1 MQVLLPQILP
11 RAEYSIKLIFTDI
24 LGVDIEIITN
34 PQKAR
39 NNCLVYGGKPVKNLP
54 FLFADSIIQ
63 ENDISAKNPQVFF
76 WDNIPVFFASSAN
89 SIIPF
94 DIFSATFWCA
104 SRYEE
109 YSNFVP
115 DKLERFTAQNSHA
128 FRNNYLNKPIINI
141 WANKFALELKK
152 VFPDLKIDK
161 PKFRYIPTI
170 DIDSLFMY
178 KHKGFARTIG
188 ASLRDIF
195 NGDVRNFKKRFNVL
209 TNKDKDPWDCINDI
223 INLHTKQKEQLK
235 VFILLSKYG
244 KYDKAS
250 GIHTNYFIQ
259 QFKSLFEV
267 TNIGIH
273 PGMSGHSDFKIWDA
287 EFELFKSL
295 FGAKAVLSRMHYLK
309 LNLPGTYEYLLNKG
323 IIEDYSMAYPDT
335 PGFRAGTSTP
345 FYFFNLKTNKQEN
358 LKLYPTAVMDVSLK
372 NSLKFSGQ
380 EALEYLINI
389 YNKTKAAGGMFI
401 SLWHNESFSGY
412 GEWQGW
418 DKVYYDFIKYLNN
431 NAD

>member
-1 MQVLLPQILP
+1 MQVLLPKILP
-11 RAEYSIKLIFTDI
+11 RAEYSIRLIFKDI
-24 LGVDIEIITN
+24 LGIDVEVITN

-94 DIFSATFWCA
+94 DIISATFWCV

-109 YSNFVP
+109 YSNFIS
-115 DKLERFTAQNSHA
+115 DKFGRFTAQSSHA

-161 PKFRYIPTI
+161 PNFRYIPTI

-178 KHKGFARTIG
+178 KHKGFIRTIG
-188 ASLRDIF
+188 ASARDVF
-195 NGDVRNFKKRFNVL
+195 NGDIINFKKRLNVL
-209 TNKDKDPWDCINDI
+209 TNKDKDPWDCINDVV
-223 INLHTKQKEQLK
+223 NLHNEQKEELRI
-235 VFILLSKYG
+235 FILLSKYG

-250 GIHTNYFIQ
+250 GINTEYYRN
-259 QFKSLFEV
+259 QFKSLLIK
-267 TNIGIH
+267 NKIGIH
-273 PGMSGHSDFKIWDA
+273 PGISGHKNAKVWDS
-287 EFELFKSL
+287 EFEMFESL
-295 FGAKAVLSRMHYLK
+295 LGEKALLSRMHYLK
-309 LNLPGTYEYLLNKG
+309 FHLPDTYEYLLQKG
-323 IIEDYSMAYPDT
+323 ITEDYSMAYSDK

-345 FYFFNLKTNKQEN
+345 FFFFNLKTNKQEN
-358 LKLYPTAVMDVSLK
+358 LKLYPTAIMDVSLK
-372 NSLKFSGQ
+372 NSLKLTEQ
-380 EALEYLINI
+380 EALAYLINM
-389 YNKTKAAGGMFI
+389 YNQTKLAGGTFI

-418 DKVYYDFIKYLNN
+418 DKVYCDFIKYLNN
-431 NAD
+431 NAN